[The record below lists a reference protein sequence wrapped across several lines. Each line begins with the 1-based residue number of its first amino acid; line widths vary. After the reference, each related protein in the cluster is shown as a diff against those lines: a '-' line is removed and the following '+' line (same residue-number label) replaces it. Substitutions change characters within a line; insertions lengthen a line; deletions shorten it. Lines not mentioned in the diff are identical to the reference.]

1 MFLQATF
8 FTTAGKRSEA
18 FLPLAIICT
27 QNRQTHNQQAEGW
40 KAYATQQKIGC
51 SLFHTLTSV
60 LTRGISD
67 LHKGEF
73 GKTWKSNPR
82 EATFCCIPY
91 SPPQC
96 ASWPPASG
104 SPCCC
109 PASPSSHHVYKREI
123 EREWKKK
130 HTLRND
136 LSASRLALL
145 TEPSL
150 ITQNSSKKGRPVFFF
165 FPSKCWKFIKV
176 CERDPEMI
184 PFEVRNSP
192 GKIWKALKVRL
203 VKKKKQDN
211 WNVT

>member
-27 QNRQTHNQQAEGW
+27 QKQTNTQSASWRLKGSHFDFCFDTRYQWFTQRWIWQNLKVKSSRSNVLLHPVLTATMRFMASSFRESLLLSSISFKSSCLQKRDRERVKKKPHTEKWSLSFQTRSPHWAEPDYPKFEQERQTC
-40 KAYATQQKIGC
+40 Y
-51 SLFHTLTSV
+51 LFFS
-60 LTRGISD
+60 
-67 LHKGEF
+67 
-73 GKTWKSNPR
+73 
-82 EATFCCIPY
+82 
-91 SPPQC
+91 
-96 ASWPPASG
+96 
-104 SPCCC
+104 
-109 PASPSSHHVYKREI
+109 
-123 EREWKKK
+123 
-130 HTLRND
+130 
-136 LSASRLALL
+136 
-145 TEPSL
+145 
-150 ITQNSSKKGRPVFFF
+150 
-165 FPSKCWKFIKV
+165 SKCWKFIKV